1 MPCPRRMSRLDI
13 STWPCSVARALAV
26 TGDRWTPLIMRDAFY
41 GLTRFEQFQ
50 KNLGMSR
57 NVLTRRLNSIVEVG
71 LLERREYQD
80 RPVRHEYIV
89 TDMGRDYWKVV
100 AAMATWSDTWLSGD
114 HGPPV
119 VLHHDTC
126 GHETTTQLVCAHC
139 KNELELD
146 DVSATLGPG
155 YPDELKPEAR
165 ATGFFRE
172 SDR

>member
-1 MPCPRRMSRLDI
+1 MSRPDI
-13 STWPCSVARALAV
+13 SHWPCSIARALAV

-41 GLTRFEQFQ
+41 GLTRFDQFQ
-50 KNLGMSR
+50 KSLGMSR
-57 NVLTRRLNSIVEVG
+57 NVLTRRLNGIVEVG
-71 LLERREYQD
+71 LLERRKYQD

-114 HGPPV
+114 NGPPV

-139 KNELELD
+139 HNELELA
-146 DVSATLGPG
+146 DVSASLGPG
-155 YPDELKPEAR
+155 YPDKLKPAAR

-172 SDR
+172 PD